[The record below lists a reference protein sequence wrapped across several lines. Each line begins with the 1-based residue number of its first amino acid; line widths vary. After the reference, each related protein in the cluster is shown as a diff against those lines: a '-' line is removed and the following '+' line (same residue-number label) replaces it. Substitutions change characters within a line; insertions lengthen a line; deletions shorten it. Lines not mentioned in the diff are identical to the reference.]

1 MSHFKFY
8 SAHLYGKM
16 KMYSCNINPGQKF
29 NFIAL
34 QIKITHP
41 INLVFSFKDGGISE

>member
-1 MSHFKFY
+1 
-8 SAHLYGKM
+8 
-16 KMYSCNINPGQKF
+16 MYSCNLNRGQKF

-41 INLVFSFKDGGISE
+41 INLVFSFKNGELVNDDLKTTLKKFKHH